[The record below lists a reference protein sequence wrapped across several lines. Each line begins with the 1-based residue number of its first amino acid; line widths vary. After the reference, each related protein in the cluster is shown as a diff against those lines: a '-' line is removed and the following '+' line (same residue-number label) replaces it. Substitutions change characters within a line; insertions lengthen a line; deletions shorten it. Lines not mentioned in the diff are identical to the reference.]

1 MVEAAP
7 LAGLMALP
15 ADRAASS
22 AAAMNALAGA
32 AAAIARLDQAV
43 AGHPLRQAFLY
54 RVRLDAVRRQAA
66 VDGNLIDP
74 WHLAATL
81 EGLRLRM
88 DPYIHIIDRG
98 QIFEAARTAFSLHQW
113 IVEPDGS
120 VKNLGRY
127 AASWIACWRKR
138 PSSTAALT

>member
-66 VDGNLIDP
+66 VDG
-74 WHLAATL
+74 T
-81 EGLRLRM
+81 
-88 DPYIHIIDRG
+88 
-98 QIFEAARTAFSLHQW
+98 
-113 IVEPDGS
+113 
-120 VKNLGRY
+120 
-127 AASWIACWRKR
+127 
-138 PSSTAALT
+138 